1 VSAIVEID
9 APAKVNLSLRV
20 LAQETSGYHALETI
34 FCAISLSDTVRVRR
48 GGGDIA
54 LRVRGGVEVGPARDN
69 LAVRAARRFYL
80 ELGGIEEGADIELV
94 KRIPAAAGLGGGS
107 SDAAATLLA
116 LNALHREHFAPGEL
130 LQMGIELGSDV
141 PFFLGGSALS
151 LGWSRGERLLALP
164 ALPPRPVLVAHP
176 GVPMPTGAAF
186 QRIAEL
192 RGGGYEP
199 RAACFS
205 VAQLADWD
213 SLAAIAAND
222 FETPADEVIP
232 SLADA
237 RRRMRLAGAQIALLA
252 GSGASLFGVFR
263 DEEARDRAGSELR
276 GLGFATWS
284 AVTLTHLPTAHPA
297 DPPAG

>member
-1 VSAIVEID
+1 MSAVFEID
-9 APAKVNLSLRV
+9 APAKVNLRLRV

-34 FCAISLSDTVRVRR
+34 FCAISLSDTIRVRR

-54 LRVRGGVEVGPARDN
+54 LRVRGGVEVGPVRDN
-69 LAVRAARRFYL
+69 LVVRAARRFYL
-80 ELGGIEEGADIELV
+80 ELGGVEEGVDIELV

-116 LNALHREHFAPGEL
+116 LNALQREHFAPEDL

-141 PFFLGGSALS
+141 PFFLGGSALA

-176 GVPMPTGAAF
+176 GVAMPTGAAF

-199 RAACFS
+199 RAARFS
-205 VAQLADWD
+205 LTQLTDWD
-213 SLAAIAAND
+213 SIAGLAAND
-222 FETPADEVIP
+222 FEAPADEEIP

-263 DEEARDRAGSELR
+263 DAQARDRAGSELR

-284 AVTLTHLPTAHPA
+284 AETLTHLPAPRLA